1 MDLSLRLLADSKQA
15 KDALG
20 DFQTGILATA
30 KVLKDLAAESI
41 KAFADAERTQR
52 QLRLAAGQYTEAL
65 NQQAEA
71 MKEKFAVDD
80 DAIRQMDVLLLRY
93 GAAPGQIEGAT
104 EAILNYAAAT
114 GKDATQAME
123 MLIRGVESG
132 TGSLGKMGVHF
143 KTTGKFTEDLAS
155 AVEALSK
162 KFGGAG
168 EEDAKGLDGR
178 MRSVSLATD
187 DLKKT
192 LGGMFDELDRRMGLL
207 DRLAS
212 GLKKINTELQDEGLL
227 VYLGLKSSK
236 TNTKGQ
242 LESTGG
248 MFGLFDKDDPRFQTR
263 LADAQTRD
271 YLAKKQTDELMDFLI
286 GRGAIPGTQYGPE
299 APLPTTPMGGDHAVG
314 KEKKPPK
321 EKDPDWGWGPFGDPE
336 KSFEGW
342 EADYAAAKQKQ
353 ELEILEQ
360 DRKLAEI
367 ADKARI
373 DDLAAEDKYDEKMLE
388 AKRAVANLEIDNEY
402 RKLEEIRKANEKHDA
417 EMARMQK
424 RQEEQWRQAG
434 DRMGAALVDAIGQQ
448 LLRLAEG
455 GDVDPAEMAGD
466 VVATVLGIVGTAVGT
481 YFGAPQLGSAIG
493 GLAGGVARV
502 GIRAAAGKKKH
513 DGGWIERYHDGG
525 WPMGSDEVPA
535 ILQTGERVLSRRE
548 VSAMGGPKGVD
559 RAARGPSGDVY
570 ITAMDAYSFQEQFG
584 GDGRGARGIYNA
596 IRVGR
601 GDLVPLFG

>member
-15 KDALG
+15 QQALG
-20 DFQTGILATA
+20 DFQSAALAA
-30 KVLKDLAAESI
+30 GKVLKDLAVESV
-41 KAFADAERTQR
+41 KAFADAERVQR
-52 QLRLAAGQYTEAL
+52 QLRLAAGSFTDAL
-65 NQQAEA
+65 NAQADA

-93 GAAPGQIEGAT
+93 GAAPSQIEGAT
-104 EAILNYAAAT
+104 EAVLNYAAAT

-132 TGSLGKMGVHF
+132 NGSLGKMGVNF

-207 DRLAS
+207 DKLAA
-212 GLKKINTELQDEGLL
+212 GLNKVNAQLQDEGLL

-236 TNTKGQ
+236 LDTKGQ
-242 LESTGG
+242 LENTGG

-271 YLAKKQTDELMDFLI
+271 YLAKKQTDELMSFLI
-286 GRGAIPGTQYGPE
+286 GQGAIPGTPYGPE
-299 APLPTTPMGGDHAVG
+299 EPLPTTPMGGDHAVG
-314 KEKKPPK
+314 HDDKGAAARAKKLQDEFEQYLNAENEYLDKKWAMDREAEKKQAEHLTLMLEGVKAYEK
-321 EKDPDWGWGPFGDPE
+321 E
-336 KSFEGW
+336 
-342 EADYAAAKQKQ
+342 
-353 ELEILEQ
+353 ELEHE
-360 DRKLAEI
+360 E
-367 ADKARI
+367 KA
-373 DDLAAEDKYDEKMLE
+373 LE
-388 AKRAVANLEIDNEY
+388 AKR
-402 RKLEEIRKANEKHDA
+402 KLADA
-417 EMARMQK
+417 ELDIEFEKNKRIQAENDKHNAEMDRKFK
-424 RQEEQWRQAG
+424 RQVEQWRAAG
-434 DRMGAALVDAIGQQ
+434 DQMGAALVNAIGEQ
-448 LLRLAEG
+448 LMRLAEG
-455 GDVDPAEMAGD
+455 GDVDPAETVGD
-466 VVATVLGIVGTAVGT
+466 VVAVILGIAGFAVGT
-481 YFGAPQLGSAIG
+481 YFGAPQVGGAIG
-493 GLAGGVARV
+493 GLAGGLAKQ
-502 GIRAAAGKKKH
+502 GIVSAYGRKRNTKH

-525 WPMGSDEVPA
+525 WPLGSDEVPA
-535 ILQTGERVLSRRE
+535 ILQAGERVLSRRE
-548 VSAMGGPKGVD
+548 VSAMGGPGGVD
-559 RAARGPSGDVY
+559 RAARGGPMQVN

-584 GDGRGARGIYNA
+584 GDGRGGRGVFNA
-596 IRVGR
+596 IRIGR

>member
-41 KAFADAERTQR
+41 KAFAEGERTQR
-52 QLRLAAGQYTEAL
+52 QLKLAAGQYTDAL
-65 NQQAEA
+65 NAQANA

-93 GAAPGQIEGAT
+93 GAAPSQIEGAT
-104 EAILNYAAAT
+104 EAVLNYAAAT

-132 TGSLGKMGVHF
+132 NGSLGKMGVNF
-143 KTTGKFTEDLAS
+143 KTTGTFAGDLS
-155 AVEALSK
+155 NAVEALGA

-168 EEDAKGLDGR
+168 EADARSLDGR
-178 MRSVSLATD
+178 MRSVGLATD

-192 LGGMFDELDRRMGLL
+192 FGAMFDEIDRRLGLL
-207 DRLAS
+207 DKLAAGINKVNQEVQNK
-212 GLKKINTELQDEGLL
+212 GLKRALIDFAKGGTTEEEKLRSNIMFDEA
-227 VYLGLKSSK
+227 
-236 TNTKGQ
+236 
-242 LESTGG
+242 
-248 MFGLFDKDDPRFQTR
+248 DPAWQKR
-263 LADAQTRD
+263 LTQARAADAQ
-271 YLAKKQTDELMDFLI
+271 AQALI
-286 GRGAIPGTQYGPE
+286 AQLTAAGAIPSQPYGPE
-299 APLPTTPMGGDHAVG
+299 EPLPTTPMGGDHAVG
-314 KEKKPPK
+314 KDDKGAAARAKKLQDEFEQYLNAENEYLDKKWATDREAEKKQNEHFNLMLEGLKKYEK
-321 EKDPDWGWGPFGDPE
+321 E
-336 KSFEGW
+336 
-342 EADYAAAKQKQ
+342 
-353 ELEILEQ
+353 ELEHE
-360 DRKLAEI
+360 E
-367 ADKARI
+367 KA
-373 DDLAAEDKYDEKMLE
+373 LE
-388 AKRAVANLEIDNEY
+388 AKR
-402 RKLEEIRKANEKHDA
+402 KLADAELDMEFDKNKRLQAETEKHNA
-417 EMARMQK
+417 EMTRMQK

-466 VVATVLGIVGTAVGT
+466 VVATVLTIVGTAVGT

>member
-1 MDLSLRLLADSKQA
+1 MDLSLRLLADAAQA
-15 KDALG
+15 QGAFKDFGSAALAAG
-20 DFQTGILATA
+20 EIIRKF
-30 KVLKDLAAESI
+30 AAESI
-41 KAFADAERTQR
+41 KAFADGERTQR
-52 QLRLAAGQYTEAL
+52 QLKLAAGQYTGAL
-65 NQQAEA
+65 NEQAEA
-71 MKEKFAVDD
+71 MKRKFAVDD

-93 GAAPGQIEGAT
+93 GAAPSQIEGAT
-104 EAILNYAAAT
+104 EAVLNYAAAT

-143 KTTGKFTEDLAS
+143 KTTGTFAGDLS
-155 AVEALSK
+155 NAVEALGA

-168 EEDAKGLDGR
+168 EADARSLDGR
-178 MRSVSLATD
+178 MRSVGLATD

-192 LGGMFDELDRRMGLL
+192 FGAMFDEIDRRLGLL
-207 DRLAS
+207 DKLAAGINKVNQEVQNK
-212 GLKKINTELQDEGLL
+212 GLKRALIDFAKGGTTEEEKLRSNIMFDEA
-227 VYLGLKSSK
+227 
-236 TNTKGQ
+236 
-242 LESTGG
+242 
-248 MFGLFDKDDPRFQTR
+248 DPAWQKR
-263 LADAQTRD
+263 LTQARAADAQ
-271 YLAKKQTDELMDFLI
+271 AQALI
-286 GRGAIPGTQYGPE
+286 AQLTAAGAIPSQPYGPE
-299 APLPTTPMGGDHAVG
+299 EPLPTTPMGGDHAVG
-314 KEKKPPK
+314 KDDKGAAARAKKLQDEFEQYLNAENEYLDKKWATDREAEKKQNEHFNLMLEGLKKYEK
-321 EKDPDWGWGPFGDPE
+321 E
-336 KSFEGW
+336 
-342 EADYAAAKQKQ
+342 
-353 ELEILEQ
+353 ELEHE
-360 DRKLAEI
+360 E
-367 ADKARI
+367 KA
-373 DDLAAEDKYDEKMLE
+373 LE
-388 AKRAVANLEIDNEY
+388 AKR
-402 RKLEEIRKANEKHDA
+402 KLADAELDIEFEKNKRIQAENDKHNA